1 MQQNEPMVFFLRDSA
16 EVWSLALPVVH
27 SIPAGMEGQ
36 FVTAIY
42 GQTLQQLQQRF
53 PDMVLI
59 TESEAAALQTVRGNN
74 EQQNRD

>member
-1 MQQNEPMVFFLRDSA
+1 MKDKEPMVFFLCDSA
-16 EVWSLALPVVH
+16 EVWSLALPVAQ

-36 FVTAIY
+36 FVTAGY

-59 TESEAAALQTVRGNN
+59 TESEAFTLQTERDNN
-74 EQQNRD
+74 DPHD